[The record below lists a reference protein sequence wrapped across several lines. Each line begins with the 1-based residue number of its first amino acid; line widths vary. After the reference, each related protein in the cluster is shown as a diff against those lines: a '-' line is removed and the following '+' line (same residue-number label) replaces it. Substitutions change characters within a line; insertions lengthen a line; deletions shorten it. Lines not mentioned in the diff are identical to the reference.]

1 MAIILVGN
9 VTEGIPHF
17 MDLIYHKENFKISTG
32 PLDRTPLFGRG
43 GVKGYITT
51 VSLITAVFQVLFEA
65 TKNSIALQ
73 EEGEEKGLGS
83 KILSTEIQVLI

>member
-1 MAIILVGN
+1 M
-9 VTEGIPHF
+9 
-17 MDLIYHKENFKISTG
+17 
-32 PLDRTPLFGRG
+32 
-43 GVKGYITT
+43 
-51 VSLITAVFQVLFEA
+51 SLITAVFQVLFEA